1 MEALGFFLL
10 WLLGR
15 RTAPKRETGYIAPT
29 GPVSPSKAA
38 DDAKKA
44 ADKAADMPTPAAL
57 DDAAKK
63 AKEASDAAAAA
74 AAKAKAAS
82 KVPAPWPAAMP
93 AGLPAFPAGWEAD
106 NPPPS
111 EVVTRAWQLL
121 PTLWQQ
127 GAGARKTEFVGG
139 RWITFVAS
147 THAGGKKG
155 VTAFRLKKALQAA

>member
-1 MEALGFFLL
+1 MDTLGFFIL
-10 WLLGR
+10 WLLGLGG
-15 RTAPKRETGYIAPT
+15 TAKRATGYIAPT

-38 DDAKKA
+38 DTAKKA

-63 AKEASDAAAAA
+63 AKESSDAAAAA

-82 KVPAPWPAAMP
+82 KVPTPWPAAMP
-93 AGLPAFPAGWEAD
+93 AGLPAFPSGWEAD
-106 NPPPS
+106 NPPPPA
-111 EVVTRAWQLL
+111 VVTRAWQLL

-147 THAGGKKG
+147 MHAGNKKG
-155 VTAFRLKKALQAA
+155 VTAFRPKASLQAA

>member
-1 MEALGFFLL
+1 MEALGFFIL

-15 RTAPKRETGYIAPT
+15 RGPKRETGYIAPT
-29 GPVSPSKAA
+29 GPVTPAKAA
-38 DDAKKA
+38 DEAKKA

-63 AKEASDAAAAA
+63 AKAASDAAAAA
-74 AAKAKAAS
+74 AAKSKAAA
-82 KVPAPWPAAMP
+82 KVPTPWPAAMP
-93 AGLPAFPAGWEAD
+93 AGLPAFPSGWEAD
-106 NPPPS
+106 QPPPS

-121 PTLWQQ
+121 PELWKS

-147 THAGGKKG
+147 THAAGKKG
-155 VTAFRLKKALQAA
+155 VTAFRVKRALQAA